1 MRGLYSIIDPAHCAG
16 RDPLEVADAVLQVG
30 CAALQLRDKVA
41 EPGLLATLAS
51 ALARRCEQ
59 ASVPFFINDY
69 PVLAVDLG
77 VGVHLGQ
84 QDMPIEEARALVGQT
99 PIGISTHDLDQAR
112 QAQSRGA
119 QLIGF
124 GPVFQTRTKHNPDP
138 QGGTELLRQVCEV
151 IEIPVV
157 AIGGI
162 DTENVGRVRD
172 AGADM
177 AAVVRAV
184 CGADDPGRAARLIH
198 ETFN

>member
-16 RDPLEVADAVLQVG
+16 RDPLEVADAVLRGG
-30 CAALQLRDKVA
+30 CAALQLRDKHA
-41 EPGLLATLAS
+41 EPALLATLAS
-51 ALARRCEQ
+51 ALAERCEQ

-69 PVLAVDLG
+69 PTLAKELG

-84 QDMPIEEARALVGQT
+84 QDMPIEAARALVGQAM
-99 PIGISTHDLDQAR
+99 IGISTHDLDQAR
-112 QAQSRGA
+112 QAQTRGA

-124 GPVFQTRTKHNPDP
+124 GPVFQTRTKRNPAP
-138 QGGTELLRQVCEV
+138 LVGTELLHQVCDV

-177 AAVVRAV
+177 AAVVKAV
-184 CGADDPGRAARLIH
+184 CAADDPGWAARLIH